1 MLSGSSGL
9 GTLSAPR
16 LLEPRLDHLSS
27 FRSSSAGPSPP
38 CPLSIKVLQAP
49 PVDSERRHSVG
60 ALTHYF
66 GFKSIYIMTFQIYIS
81 SLELLLEPNVQLP
94 ACHLHSTC
102 PNEST
107 HIFLLQ
113 QIILSLPLLRQCQ
126 FTLPVTQGYWVY
138 FWNRPEVNPFSPLLL
153 FAPWC
158 NIASPLAWT
167 PARASSVVSLLPA
180 NLRPVLP
187 AAAGAVLSGHIHSFT
202 QNSPGAP
209 VSAQGRAW
217 PCWQQWASQGTQP
230 VSSLVS
236 AHPSPTL
243 LPLLLHSRVTGL
255 SRGAPCLPHTFAL
268 AVSSAQHTLPSH
280 VDMASSSTFLRSLFK
295 SHFLSLSW
303 SSYIKFQNTEH
314 FVSIFPVNFAS

>member
-16 LLEPRLDHLSS
+16 LLEPRLDHFSS

-49 PVDSERRHSVG
+49 PVDSEWRHSVG

-126 FTLPVTQGYWVY
+126 FILPATQGYWVY

-158 NIASPLAWT
+158 NITSPLAWM
-167 PARASSVVSLLPA
+167 PARASSVVSLL
-180 NLRPVLP
+180 LP
-187 AAAGAVLSGHIHSFT
+187 TCG
-202 QNSPGAP
+202 P
-209 VSAQGRAW
+209 
-217 PCWQQWASQGTQP
+217 
-230 VSSLVS
+230 SSLQQQGQSCQATSTPSLKTLPGLLFRRREEPGLVDDNE
-236 AHPSPTL
+236 HPMGRSLLACSCLLTRPLLYCPSSCTPKSQAWAEEPHVCPTPLPPLSPLPSTHFPL
-243 LPLLLHSRVTGL
+243 MLTWPALPLFSDLYLKVT
-255 SRGAPCLPHTFAL
+255 F
-268 AVSSAQHTLPSH
+268 SA
-280 VDMASSSTFLRSLFK
+280 FLD
-295 SHFLSLSW
+295 HP
-303 SSYIKFQNTEH
+303 T
-314 FVSIFPVNFAS
+314 